1 MVRYRQVEN
10 PKNIERGK
18 KYMIKVIM
26 GPKGTGKTQK
36 VVSIVN
42 SAVETEK
49 GSVVCIEHGKRLTYD
64 VNYKVRLIDITHY
77 PVSGYESL
85 AGFIS
90 GLYAGNYDTTHVVID
105 SLYKIA
111 GDSDAEHAEKFLD
124 WLEKFREENGVQF
137 TVLISAPSD
146 DAPEGIKKYF

>member
-1 MVRYRQVEN
+1 
-10 PKNIERGK
+10 
-18 KYMIKVIM
+18 MIKVIM

-42 SAVETEK
+42 EAIETEK

-77 PVSGYESL
+77 PVSDYVAL

-105 SLYKIA
+105 SLYKVA
-111 GDSDAEHAEKFLD
+111 GDKDSEHAAKFLE
-124 WLEKFREENGVQF
+124 WLDKFSTENGVQF
-137 TVLISAPSD
+137 TVLISAPSE
-146 DAPEGIKKYF
+146 DAPESIKKFF